1 MATIEDYKKADAPLP
16 GAYEAWQLHGAGF
29 EHIGTDGKPETLA
42 LRPPADNE
50 VMLRVDALG
59 LCLSD
64 IKIIKQGGA
73 HARLRGRDLSKEPT
87 VLGHECSATVV
98 KVGKDWEGKFRP
110 GQRFV
115 VQADIYYKGVGYAFG
130 YVIPGGLAQYT
141 YLDERALAG
150 DEGCYLLAVDEELG
164 YSQAALSEPWA
175 CVEMSYNLSDE
186 RKEPRDGRVLV
197 VSDLE
202 LPSSFED
209 SVHVG
214 GDLAGLN
221 DGDTFDDIIVFEPRF
236 DTVQKLAGRL
246 NADGNMYLLGE
257 AAEDGPVTLDIGRI
271 HYEGLRY
278 FGGADNHDEL
288 VRAHGRYDL
297 KAGGASLFVGAGGP
311 MGQMH
316 VQRAVEVTNGPK
328 TIVATDLDH
337 GRLAHIQNRFG
348 GLASEKGIALH
359 TVCPADFASNE
370 DFDMKLRELA
380 PEGYDD
386 ICILAPVAKLAADFM
401 PLAADYALMNVFAG
415 VGIGQST
422 DIMLSDLCRGIR
434 IFGSSGSRIAD
445 MNKILAMVEK
455 RELNTNLS
463 VAAIGGL
470 HAAKEGLAGLAE
482 ARFPGKTVIYTQI
495 PDLELMSIAD
505 VPAKL
510 PFLADKLGP
519 NGEWTKEAEFALME
533 KYAL

>member
-1 MATIEDYKKADAPLP
+1 MATIDEYKKASSPLP
-16 GAYEAWQLHGAGF
+16 EAYEAWQLHGAGF
-29 EHIGTDGKPETLA
+29 EHVGTAGKPETVE
-42 LRPPADNE
+42 LREPADNE
-50 VMLRVDALG
+50 ILLRVDALG

-64 IKIIKQGGA
+64 IKIIKQGSE

-98 KVGKDWEGKFRP
+98 KVGKNWAGKFTA

-141 YLDERALAG
+141 YLDERALEG
-150 DEGCYLLAVDEELG
+150 DEGCYLLPVKEDLG

-175 CVEMSYNLSDE
+175 CVEMSYNLTDE
-186 RKEPRDGRVLV
+186 RKEPAGGRVLV
-197 VSDLE
+197 VTDLNLSETFEGSTHVPSDLTG
-202 LPSSFED
+202 LDD
-209 SVHVG
+209 S
-214 GDLAGLN
+214 A
-221 DGDTFDDIIVFEPRF
+221 TFDDIIVFEPSYE
-236 DTVQKLAGRL
+236 TVAKIAGRL
-246 NADGNMYLLGE
+246 NKNGCMYLLGPV
-257 AAEDGPVTLDIGRI
+257 AEDGPVNLDIGRI

-278 FGGADNHDEL
+278 YGGADNHDDL
-288 VRAHGRYDL
+288 AKAHSRHDL
-297 KAGGASLFVGAGGP
+297 KPGGAALFVGAGGP

-316 VQRAVEVTNGPK
+316 VQRAVEVSNGPK
-328 TIVATDLDH
+328 IIVATDLDH

-348 GLASEKGIALH
+348 GIAKEKGITLH
-359 TVCPADFASNE
+359 TICPADFSSTG
-370 DFDMKLRELA
+370 DFDLKLRDLS

-386 ICILAPVAKLAADFM
+386 ICILAPVARLAADFM
-401 PLAADYALMNVFAG
+401 PLAADNALMNVFAG
-415 VGIGQST
+415 VGIGNST

-445 MNKILAMVEK
+445 MNKILAMVES

-470 HAAKEGLAGLAE
+470 HAAKEGLEGLRD

-495 PDLELMSIAD
+495 PDMELMSLTD
-505 VPAKL
+505 VPKKL

-519 NGEWTKEAEFALME
+519 GGEWTKEAEQALME
-533 KYAL
+533 KYSI